1 MNKLKRYLLFLV
13 GLFINALGVSLITKA
28 SLGTSPISSI
38 PYVLSLN
45 FKFTLGNFT
54 IFFSIFLILL
64 QILILRKNFKLENI
78 LQIPVS
84 IAFGY
89 FIDLTMYLFFWVD
102 PKNYLV
108 KVIALLVGCAIL
120 GFGVYLEVLADVV
133 MLPGE
138 SFVRAIVQTWKTNFG
153 TTKIIFDI
161 SMAVIAAALS
171 FLFSGQLNGVREGTI
186 IAALLVGFIA
196 RVLGKKL
203 EFIKPVLFP
212 EEYET
217 KREVSEKIQN
227 GGKQYRK
234 NIIVIGRQYGSG
246 GRTVGKMLAEK
257 LGVSFYDKQII
268 QMASDESGIDVKLFG
283 QVEEGSSVKASL
295 FNKTGLYK
303 GDLIAPDQKGFVS
316 DENIFNYQAKIATDL
331 AEKESCVIVGRCVN
345 YVFKDRPNTL
355 RVFVHAPWEF
365 RVEKSREKIS
375 GSDEEIKKFLRRD
388 DKRKQDYYRK
398 FAGGDWSDATNYDLC
413 LNAGKLGFEKCV
425 DAILAQMNVMGIK

>member
-1 MNKLKRYLLFLV
+1 MENFV
-13 GLFINALGVSLITKA
+13 IT
-28 SLGTSPISSI
+28 
-38 PYVLSLN
+38 
-45 FKFTLGNFT
+45 
-54 IFFSIFLILL
+54 
-64 QILILRKNFKLENI
+64 
-78 LQIPVS
+78 
-84 IAFGY
+84 IA
-89 FIDLTMYLFFWVD
+89 
-102 PKNYLV
+102 
-108 KVIALLVGCAIL
+108 
-120 GFGVYLEVLADVV
+120 
-133 MLPGE
+133 
-138 SFVRAIVQTWKTNFG
+138 
-153 TTKIIFDI
+153 
-161 SMAVIAAALS
+161 
-171 FLFSGQLNGVREGTI
+171 
-186 IAALLVGFIA
+186 
-196 RVLGKKL
+196 
-203 EFIKPVLFP
+203 
-212 EEYET
+212 
-217 KREVSEKIQN
+217 
-227 GGKQYRK
+227 
-234 NIIVIGRQYGSG
+234 RQYGSG

-375 GSDEEIKKFLRRD
+375 GSDEEIEKFLRRD

-413 LNAGKLGFEKCV
+413 LNA
-425 DAILAQMNVMGIK
+425 